1 MGIATEIIKKVIE
14 KVAPRLVPR
23 EGKLEDGTLN
33 GPAARRERGIKEAEE
48 LEKRERRDR
57 TG

>member
-1 MGIATEIIKKVIE
+1 MGLPIEIIKKVIE

-33 GPAARRERGIKEAEE
+33 GPAARKERGIKEAQEI
-48 LEKRERRDR
+48 EKKERANR